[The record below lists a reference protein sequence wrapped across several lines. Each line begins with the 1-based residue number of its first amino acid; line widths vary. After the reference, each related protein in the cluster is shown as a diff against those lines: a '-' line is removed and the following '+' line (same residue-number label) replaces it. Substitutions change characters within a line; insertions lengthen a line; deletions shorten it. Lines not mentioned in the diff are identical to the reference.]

1 MNEYW
6 LPSPRQLRADPQLAA
21 MAALHAILE
30 MAAFALLAK
39 HPEIQGRDRTRGNPC
54 MTDASWMANRILDT
68 IASLHNDIDWYRSY
82 VEKETTHLYKSDDF
96 DDLPF

>member
-21 MAALHAILE
+21 LAALHAILE

-39 HPEIQGRDRTRGNPC
+39 HPEIQGTDRNRGHPC
-54 MTDASWMANRILDT
+54 MTDASWMANRILDK
-68 IASLHNDIDWYRSY
+68 IASIHNDIDWYRNY
-82 VEKETTHLYKSDDF
+82 VAKEASNLYGTEDF
-96 DDLPF
+96 PF

>member
-6 LPSPRQLRADPQLAA
+6 LPSPKQLRADPQLAA

-39 HPEIQGRDRTRGNPC
+39 HPEIQGPDRHKGHPN
-54 MTDASWMANRILDT
+54 MTDASQMANRILDK
-68 IASLHNDIDWYRSY
+68 IASIHNDIDWYRSY
-82 VEKETTHLYKSDDF
+82 VAKETSKLYDTEDF
-96 DDLPF
+96 PF